1 MKRLLAIGIAVA
13 AFLGT
18 GLLAQAAA
26 QPAGAP
32 AKAQW
37 EALPTLKPWTGDLD
51 GMVRRRVI
59 RALVVYSKTLYF
71 IEGGR
76 QFGVSYEG
84 LKAFE
89 QDLNRKLKSG
99 GTKVEVIFLPVQ
111 RDQLVPALL
120 EGRGDIAAANLT
132 ITPERRKQVDFST
145 PFLKNVSELVVTGP
159 KSPPITSVD
168 DLSGK
173 EVFVRKSSPYY
184 EHLERLNER
193 LRSGG
198 KPPARLRVAPEDLED
213 EDLLEMV
220 NVGLVGL
227 VVVDRHVAE
236 FWKQTLKD
244 ITLHPGAAVGTGGE
258 TAWMFRRNS
267 PKLKAAVDEFAK
279 THAAG
284 TLFGNELIQRYLKS
298 TRLANNATSEAEV
311 RKYHQTVSLFR
322 KYGEKYDMDHL
333 LMMAQGYQESHLD
346 QAVKS
351 QVGAVGVMQVM
362 PATGELMQVGDI
374 TRLEPNIHAGVK
386 YMRALIDQYFANEP
400 KDRLNR
406 GLFALAAYNA
416 GPSRIH
422 QLRQEAAQRGL
433 DPNVWFNHVERVV
446 AEKHGAETV
455 TYVSQ
460 HLQVL
465 HRVLARR
472 GRRGGAPADARGI
485 QEVRRARV
493 GKAVTSAA

>member
-1 MKRLLAIGIAVA
+1 MKRLSAIRIAAA
-13 AFLGT
+13 AFLAT

-26 QPAGAP
+26 PPAAAP
-32 AKAQW
+32 PKAQW

-59 RALVVYSKTLYF
+59 RALVVYSKTFYF
-71 IEGGR
+71 IDGGR
-76 QFGVSYEG
+76 QFGLSYEG

-89 QDLNRKLKSG
+89 HDLNLKLKAS
-99 GTKVEVIFLPVQ
+99 GTKVEVMFLPVQ
-111 RDQLVPALL
+111 RDELIPALL

-132 ITPERRKQVDFST
+132 ITPDRRKQVDFSI
-145 PFLKNVSELVVTGP
+145 PLMKNVTELVVTGP
-159 KSPPITSVD
+159 KSPPIASVD

-173 EVFVRKSSPYY
+173 EVFVRKSSNYY
-184 EHLERLNER
+184 EHLKRMNER
-193 LRSGG
+193 FRAEG
-198 KPPARLRVAPEDLED
+198 KPPARLRLAPENLGD

-220 NVGLVGL
+220 GAGLVGL

-236 FWKQTLKD
+236 FWQQILKD
-244 ITLHPGAAVGTGGE
+244 ITLHLGAEVSTDAE
-258 TAWMFRRNS
+258 IAWMFRKNS

-284 TLFGNELIQRYLKS
+284 TLFGNQMIERYLRS
-298 TRLANNATSEAEV
+298 TRMLQNAASEAEV
-311 RKYHQTVSLFR
+311 RKYHQTVALFR

-333 LMMAQGYQESHLD
+333 LMMAQGYQESRLD
-346 QAVKS
+346 QEVKS
-351 QVGAVGVMQVM
+351 KVGAIGVMQVM

-386 YMRALIDQYFANEP
+386 YMRALIDQYFATEP

-422 QLRQEAAQRGL
+422 QLRQEAAKRGL

-455 TYVSQ
+455 TYVSNIYKYYIAYS
-460 HLQVL
+460 LV
-465 HRVLARR
+465 AEDEAERR
-472 GRRGGAPADARGI
+472 RTR
-485 QEVRRARV
+485 EEL
-493 GKAVTSAA
+493 KK